1 MEHLI
6 SSIMVQGT
14 CLTPDTWDAL
24 CSLWNW
30 AFWAAVFLG
39 IVGSVACFLTRS
51 RD

>member
-14 CLTPDTWDAL
+14 CLSPQTWESL

-30 AFWAAVFLG
+30 AFWVAVFLG
-39 IVGSVACFLTRS
+39 IVGFVVSFLTRS
-51 RD
+51 VD